1 MVGLTGM
8 LQKAIGRN
16 GGDYGRSAP
25 AFQTIKLTPEIPA
38 GHSWN
43 PIDLRA

>member
-16 GGDYGRSAP
+16 DGDYGRSAP
-25 AFQTIKLTPEIPA
+25 AFQTVKSTPEISA
-38 GHSWN
+38 GHNWN
-43 PIDLRA
+43 PIDLCA